1 MLNALDEK
9 SVKQSLKDLRDN
21 HELEEMKNAA
31 LGRSRADWLIG
42 MNLSRAY
49 TIRARQAGYEGVSV
63 GRVMTT
69 TMAFHSK
76 AWNDKKISAHHAII
90 PTRIKVNFEN
100 LNAVE
105 QNLYVMVAQAYLAQ
119 FYPVHEYKA
128 TTVTI
133 SFADEKFVGKGKL
146 VTKLGWKAIYKNAAK
161 SESEEE
167 ESVLPPVK
175 ENESIKYVSGKVTD
189 KTIQPPTRFNP
200 STLL

>member
-1 MLNALDEK
+1 MDEK

-21 HELEEMKNAA
+21 HDFEGMKNAA